1 MITQESGL
9 KVSGSAIA
17 INIILALVKTTTGIV
32 GNSYALV
39 ADGIESTADIVS
51 SLIVFSGLKIA
62 IKPPDDNHPYGHG
75 KAESIA
81 GVIVALFLLTA
92 ALFIAVQSIREIRTP
107 QHAPAWYTLVVLIGV
122 IITKE
127 LLFRKMSHVGEA
139 LESNALKSD
148 AWHQRSDAL
157 TSSAAFVGISI
168 ALIGGAGY
176 ETADDWAALL
186 ACGVIFANGIRL
198 LLPAVGEVM
207 DAAAPDDI
215 EKQVRRIAS
224 EIDGV
229 IEIEKC
235 RIRKSGMGY
244 LMDIHVVV
252 DGDMTVRN
260 GHKIGHVVQ
269 HHLLNAPLPISD
281 VVIHIE
287 PDGLTSLKKGH
298 GPK

>member
-1 MITQESGL
+1 MITEESGL

-17 INIILALVKTTTGIV
+17 INIVLALVKTTTGIV

-51 SLIVFSGLKIA
+51 SLIVFGGLKIA

-81 GVIVALFLLTA
+81 GVIVALFLLA
-92 ALFIAVQSIREIRTP
+92 AAVLIAIQSIREIRTP
-107 QHAPAWYTLVVLIGV
+107 HHAPAWYTLLVLIGV

-127 LLFRKMSHVGEA
+127 MLFRKMSHVGEA
-139 LESNALKSD
+139 LASSALKSD

-157 TSSAAFVGISI
+157 TSSAAFIGISI
-168 ALIGGAGY
+168 ALIGGPGY

-186 ACGVIFANGIRL
+186 ACAVIFTNGIRL
-198 LLPAVGEVM
+198 LLPAVNEVM

-215 EKQVRRIAS
+215 ERQVRLLAS
-224 EIDGV
+224 EIEGV

-235 RIRKSGMGY
+235 RIRKSGLGY

-252 DGDMTVRN
+252 DGDTTVRN
-260 GHKIGHVVQ
+260 GHKIGHIVQ
-269 HHLLNAPLPISD
+269 NHLLNASMPITD
-281 VVIHIE
+281 VIVHIE
-287 PDGLTSLKKGH
+287 PDEVAAGG
-298 GPK
+298 

>member
-1 MITQESGL
+1 MITKESGL
-9 KVSGSAIA
+9 RVSGSAIA

-51 SLIVFSGLKIA
+51 SLIVFGGLKIA

-81 GVIVALFLLTA
+81 GVIVALFLLA
-92 ALFIAVQSIREIRTP
+92 AAVLIAMQSIREIRTP
-107 QHAPAWYTLVVLIGV
+107 HHAPAWYTLLVLVGV

-127 LLFRKMSHVGEA
+127 VLFRKMSHVGEA
-139 LESNALKSD
+139 LESSALKSD

-168 ALIGGAGY
+168 ALIGGPGY

-186 ACGVIFANGIRL
+186 ACGVIFFNGIRL
-198 LLPAVGEVM
+198 LLPAVNEVM

-215 EKQVRRIAS
+215 ERQVRLMAS

-235 RIRKSGMGY
+235 RIRKSGLGY

-252 DGDMTVRN
+252 DGDTTVRN
-260 GHKIGHVVQ
+260 GHRIGHIVQ
-269 HHLLNAPLPISD
+269 NRLLKAPMPITD
-281 VVIHIE
+281 VIVHIE
-287 PDGLTSLKKGH
+287 PDGLKLEH
-298 GPK
+298 DD